1 MNEGEALGYAYLLDG
16 KFEGEQDQKG
26 VG

>member
-16 KFEGEQDQKG
+16 KCEGEQDQK
-26 VG
+26 